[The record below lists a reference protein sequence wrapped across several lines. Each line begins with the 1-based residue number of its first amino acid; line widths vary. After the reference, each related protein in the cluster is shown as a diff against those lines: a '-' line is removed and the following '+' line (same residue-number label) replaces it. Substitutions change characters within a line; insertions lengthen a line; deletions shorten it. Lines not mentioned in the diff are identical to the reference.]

1 LPNNATQL
9 PAGDFAGAAADGKN
23 PSVTTPSGSPAASP
37 DPAATTGR
45 FPPAST
51 ATTPGEVNATSDGT
65 AASAA
70 TRQDRPPRP
79 PARWRKTRPRL
90 SPFPL
95 KPPAACRTHA
105 PDQVITRPTD
115 SAA

>member
-1 LPNNATQL
+1 MLDVPPFTDVDKISTDPEIDAL
-9 PAGDFAGAAADGKN
+9 AG
-23 PSVTTPSGSPAASP
+23 TSP
-37 DPAATTGR
+37 D
-45 FPPAST
+45 
-51 ATTPGEVNATSDGT
+51 ATSDGT